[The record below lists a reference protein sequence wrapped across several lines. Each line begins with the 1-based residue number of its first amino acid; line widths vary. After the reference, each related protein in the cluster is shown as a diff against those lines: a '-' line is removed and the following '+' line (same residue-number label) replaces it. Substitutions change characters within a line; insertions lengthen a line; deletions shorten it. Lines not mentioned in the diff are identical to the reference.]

1 MRLKYTL
8 LLITIASVTLAQNEW
23 KPGYILKTQ
32 QDTVWGS
39 LLNKKYSKNAKSI
52 NFRTNEGEKETTFVP
67 SEIYGYR
74 FTNGKYYVSKYV
86 DSTHGMLFLEYLING
101 ELDAYFYRDKY
112 GGNHYYIE
120 KDSLKLRELKYKNEM
135 IYEDGKTYRK
145 KTIEYKGVLDF
156 YTRDTEG
163 LKKDISNLS
172 GIDHKS
178 LVSFAK
184 KYHELSCGDESCI
197 EYGKDV
203 KRKLLFSVDFGNFS
217 LSSTYRSK
225 YNRDNYQ
232 YISASFYFQQIER
245 NENLFFLIGFNQFLD
260 DKKPIGIPFG
270 IEYIDLQPGLGFNG
284 SYTIDLASFFL
295 LHYFGAGFHYK
306 IGNLILQTKIRIAG
320 TIELEIA
327 GVQPS
332 FGIMYSIR

>member
-1 MRLKYTL
+1 MRLH
-8 LLITIASVTLAQNEW
+8 ITILLTALVNLVGAQNEW

-74 FTNGKYYVSKYV
+74 FTNGKFYVAKYV
-86 DSTHGMLFLEYLING
+86 DSTHGKLFLEYLING
-101 ELDAYFYRDKY
+101 ELDAYFYRDRY

-120 KDSLKLRELKYKNEM
+120 KDSLELRELKYQDQM
-135 IYEDGKTYRK
+135 IYKDGKTYRRT
-145 KTIEYKGVLDF
+145 TIEYKGVLDF
-156 YTRDTEG
+156 YTRDTKG
-163 LKKDISNLS
+163 LKKEISKLNTL
-172 GIDHKS
+172 GHKS
-178 LVSFAK
+178 LVKIAK
-184 KYHELSCGDESCI
+184 KYHELSCSDGSYI

-203 KRKLLFSVDFGNFS
+203 KRKILFSIDFGNF
-217 LSSTYRSK
+217 LVSSTYRSETTRNN
-225 YNRDNYQ
+225 NR
-232 YISASFYFQQIER
+232 YISGSFYFQQMER

-260 DKKPIGIPFG
+260 DKKSIGIPFG

-284 SYTIDLASFFL
+284 SYIFDLASLFF

-306 IGNLILQTKIRIAG
+306 IDNLILQTKIRIAG
-320 TIELEIA
+320 TIEFEIA

-332 FGIMYSIR
+332 FGIMYSFR